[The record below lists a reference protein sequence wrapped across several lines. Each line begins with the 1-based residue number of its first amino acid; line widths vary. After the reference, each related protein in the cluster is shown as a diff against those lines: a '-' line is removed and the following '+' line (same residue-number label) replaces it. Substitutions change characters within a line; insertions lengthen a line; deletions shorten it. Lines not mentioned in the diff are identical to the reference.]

1 MPKFI
6 EIPDETWAKVRNDYC
21 TSELSIRAVCKKY
34 SVPYNQT
41 LKRCKTELWDE
52 KKSAFI
58 DKSISKS
65 IDLMSEE
72 IANNVVRAY
81 RLCNKVMDK
90 LDEVVDMMDAKSPD
104 VLRDIKDVTYS
115 MKNLKEIGYFK
126 ASLDEQE
133 QMARIEKLRKE
144 AREEEKKDS
153 TITVTFENA
162 IDDYAD

>member
-1 MPKFI
+1 MREKINVPEEK
-6 EIPDETWAKVRNDYC
+6 WAMVRAEYC
-21 TSELSIRAVCKKY
+21 SSDISIRQVCKKHN
-34 SVPYNQT
+34 VPYSQT
-41 LKRCKTELWDE
+41 RDRCNAEGWNDLKEEFKL
-52 KKSAFI
+52 KSVN
-58 DKSISKS
+58 KS
-65 IDLMSEE
+65 IDLMSDE

-144 AREEEKKDS
+144 AQKETEDDK
-153 TITVTFENA
+153 TIIVRMEGGL
-162 IDDYAD
+162 DEYSG